1 MFLCV
6 SNFKG
11 NYSSVYRV
19 DTMQRHKRVAV
30 FLFIALLVLNSW
42 SSVLVSANGRAGS
55 INVFAGGFSNVDIT
69 LQGSTMDNTSVLEIP
84 RNVTF
89 DSASFLI
96 QAEAGETS
104 PGSVWLDID
113 QDGSNEWAF
122 TGTGYGNL
130 AHQNTFNDSSTY
142 KQVSTTRSP
151 FGPTV
156 VSANWHTSEPILLP
170 HAASLYTADLNMAYS
185 PQIGGGMLPIGQ
197 IDDMVI
203 GDFNNDSSADVA
215 ILSQSNNTTGV
226 GTAIS
231 LVSWNAT
238 SGLTNGTWVA
248 TCENATYSNV
258 ADMNN
263 DGLDDIATF
272 ALADDLAC
280 IHVTNASTGIPGVKL
295 EIKLLGGAR
304 DAGFADFTSDGF
316 ADLISIHPSG
326 KLSVRKYFNKTTSFA
341 ENLTTTVYGEGGTA
355 VANLSQMFIGS
366 IRSGGNISA
375 VVVDNTGYGVEVI
388 WMGTSPYVT
397 TNDFDGLGLNIV
409 AGDIDNDG
417 DMDFISERLQGGSAV
432 TKLGWNGW
440 DTDTSNRNVNLVNA
454 TIADHDGDGNNSLM
468 MLSPGLSDGNHSTV
482 EGQIDFKDIY
492 YSSGWNG
499 GWRVTSQNSHP
510 SAYPWSVPLDIILG
524 DMDGDGLEEQI
535 IIAGEGNLTGLYISA
550 WHTIELDIDKDGISE
565 LNATGY
571 AGDGVL
577 GQPPLVIVDQFGE
590 MYQMLSPQMG
600 TGGYTTDG
608 YGIPMSQYTF
618 NFTAN
623 SIGNFNLSQLDF
635 GYDFDFRVDTN
646 PHSSGNLTNILNQ
659 RQTGGVG
666 IINVPL
672 AFNSTLAG
680 NFTIKGLAAEYQ
692 DGAPNLALPPTP
704 ILVLDQLTSDRVV
717 IQWQDSM
724 DFGLDLVE
732 FEIFRVVSGD
742 PIDVNTVFSNT
753 PLNLTVDSS
762 ITSGETYDYAVRSLH
777 AYGVT
782 SNLSTI
788 LSVTIPYPT
797 PPSAITG
804 VMAQDT
810 ANDGGGSLDITWLA
824 GDDTITE
831 YKLYINTMNVSNLSS
846 TVALASYSGT
856 MTPDILSATVSCC
869 ASDSQLVDG
878 TAYWVSVIGYDSLGN
893 TTDAIQAFGPVY
905 TRNDT
910 IRPANLTWNISA
922 NTHQQQMHLEA
933 AGPLAV
939 NLNLM
944 ADGQPIEGEQL
955 WFKMEHAVFTQNF
968 TGTTDVNGNWQ
979 AISVAELS
987 ELSSV
992 IFGMVGDVEFSAGYE
1007 GSSENILLQPI
1018 NNSIIN
1024 QTISAKLHSIVTA
1037 DSTIQLDENNS
1048 FSTII
1053 TVDSPTVGQQSLLEG
1068 VQYSWEISTVDG
1080 DLTSTGTEEV
1090 KGGEIEISG
1099 FAMENTV
1106 LRVWTLNTS
1115 SWLDSDND
1123 NFTIPFLAWVDDTVV
1138 TNETGNETQN
1148 NTDTWEPTTISS
1160 VTLTC
1165 PMQNYLWDQNAIDTA
1180 LVCTIS
1186 NPNPFEVSVEI
1197 LLGTQG
1203 AIEFTLLTQTPY
1215 IFAAN
1220 ESVTMTFSVIRNGPS
1235 TGLFAGSM
1243 GVPWTITSTATEW
1256 NLVIE
1261 NSGEFNWN
1269 LESEIIDN
1277 SELETNK
1284 TAPTTAKSNTPM
1296 LIGIGAF
1303 IVLAIIA
1310 GAVVVLKPKDDDF
1323 DFEDE
1328 DWDEEETAPATRPQ
1342 PDLDVT
1348 KTSKTLDELK
1358 AEGAVIEDD
1367 APAGPSS
1374 QLFDEVDGGT
1384 EYHSEVVET
1393 EQIESTEQSED
1404 GITVDE
1410 NGTEWYEDEVG
1421 VWWYREQGWQDWAE
1435 WQD

>member
-1 MFLCV
+1 
-6 SNFKG
+6 
-11 NYSSVYRV
+11 
-19 DTMQRHKRVAV
+19 MQRHKRVAV

-55 INVFAGGFSNVDIT
+55 VNTFAGGFSNVDIT
-69 LQGSTMDNTSVLEIP
+69 LQGSAMDNTSVIEIP

-89 DSASFLI
+89 DSASFLV
-96 QAEAGETS
+96 QAEAGEIS

-113 QDGSNEWAF
+113 QDGSHEWAF

-130 AHQNTFNDSSTY
+130 AHQNTFNDSSTS
-142 KQVSTTRSP
+142 KQLPTTRSP
-151 FGPTV
+151 LGPTI
-156 VSANWHTSEPILLP
+156 VSANWHTSDPVLLP
-170 HAASLYTADLNMAYS
+170 HSAVLSTADLNMAYS

-197 IDDMVI
+197 IDDMVT
-203 GDFNNDSSADVA
+203 GDFNNDSSADIA
-215 ILSQSNNTTGV
+215 ILSQDNNTTGA

-238 SGLTNGTWVA
+238 SGLTNTTWTT
-248 TCENATYSNV
+248 TCDNATYSNA
-258 ADMNN
+258 ADLNN
-263 DGLDDIATF
+263 DGLDDVATF

-280 IHVTNASTGIPGVKL
+280 IHVTNASTGIPGPKL

-304 DAGFADFTSDGF
+304 DAGFADFTTDGF

-326 KLSVRKYFNKTTSFA
+326 KLSVRKYSNKTTSFA
-341 ENLTTTVYGEGGTA
+341 ENVTTTVYGDGVTT
-355 VANLSQMFIGS
+355 VANLSQVFIGS
-366 IRSGGNISA
+366 VRTGGNISA
-375 VVVDNTGYGVEVI
+375 VVVDNTGYGSEVI
-388 WMGTSPYVT
+388 WVGNSPYVT
-397 TNDFDGLGLNIV
+397 TNTFDGLGLNIIT
-409 AGDIDNDG
+409 GDIDNDG
-417 DMDFISERLQGGSAV
+417 DMDFISERPQGGSAV

-440 DTDTSNRNVNLVNA
+440 DTDTSNRNVNLINA

-468 MLSPGLSDGNHSTV
+468 MVSPGLSDGNLSTV

-492 YSSGWNG
+492 YHSSGNNR
-499 GWRVTSQNSHP
+499 GWRVTSSASHP
-510 SAYPWSVPLDIILG
+510 SAYPWSIPLDIILG
-524 DMDGDGLEEQI
+524 DMDGDGLDEQI

-550 WHTIELDIDKDGISE
+550 WHTIEVDFNKDGISE

-577 GQPPLVIVDQFGE
+577 GQPPLVIEDQFGE
-590 MYQMLSPQMG
+590 MYQILSPQMG
-600 TGGYTTDG
+600 VGGYTTDG
-608 YGIPMSQYTF
+608 YGISMSQYDF

-623 SIGNFNLSQLDF
+623 SIGSFNLSQLDF
-635 GYDFDFRVDTN
+635 GYDFDFRVDIN
-646 PHSSGNLTNILNQ
+646 PHSSGNLTNIFNQ
-659 RQTGGVG
+659 RQTGGLG

-680 NFTIKGLAAEYQ
+680 DFTIKSLAAEYQ

-704 ILVLDQLTSDRVV
+704 ILVLGQLTSELLVLE
-717 IQWQDSM
+717 WQDSM
-724 DFGLDLVE
+724 AFGLDLVE
-732 FEIFRVVSGD
+732 FEIFRVASGT
-742 PIDVNTVFSNT
+742 PIDLNTVFSNT
-753 PLNLTVDSS
+753 PLNLTLDSS

-777 AYGVT
+777 IYGIT
-782 SNLSTI
+782 SNLSAI
-788 LSVTIPYPT
+788 LSVTIPYPS

-810 ANDGGGSLDITWLA
+810 ANDGGGSLDISWLA
-824 GDDTITE
+824 GDDTIAE

-846 TVALASYSGT
+846 TVALASHSGT
-856 MTPDILSATVSCC
+856 VNPDILSATVSCC
-869 ASDSQLVDG
+869 ALDSQLVDG
-878 TAYWVSVIGYDSLGN
+878 TAYWVSVIGYDSIGN
-893 TTDAIQAFGPVY
+893 TTDAIQSFGPVY

-922 NTHQQQMHLEA
+922 STHQQQMHLEA
-933 AGPLAV
+933 AGPLDV

-955 WFKMEHAVFTQNF
+955 WFKMEHPMFTQNF
-968 TGTTDVNGNWQ
+968 TGTTDANGNWQ

-1007 GSSENILLQPI
+1007 GSNDNILLQPI
-1018 NNSIIN
+1018 NNSTIN
-1024 QTISAKLHSIVTA
+1024 QTISAQLHSIVTA
-1037 DSTIQLDENNS
+1037 DSTIQLDEDNS

-1053 TVDSPTVGQQSLLEG
+1053 KVDSPTAGQQFLLEG
-1068 VQYSWEISTVDG
+1068 VQYSWEINTIDG
-1080 DLTSTGTEEV
+1080 DLTSSGTEEV

-1099 FAMENTV
+1099 FALENTV

-1115 SWLDSDND
+1115 SWLDNDND
-1123 NFTIPFLAWVDDTVV
+1123 NFTISFLAWVDDTVV

-1165 PMQNYLWDQNAIDTA
+1165 PIQNYLWATNATEGIMHWDIP
-1180 LVCTIS
+1180 LVCTIT

-1197 LLGTQG
+1197 LLGDQG
-1203 AIEFTLLTQTPY
+1203 AIEFTLGTQTTY

-1220 ESVTMTFSVIRNGPS
+1220 ESDTMVFSVIRNGPS
-1235 TGLFAGSM
+1235 TGLFAGNM

-1256 NLVIE
+1256 NLEIA
-1261 NSGEFNWN
+1261 NSGEINWN

-1277 SELETNK
+1277 SEVETNK
-1284 TAPTTAKSNTPM
+1284 TAPTSTKSNTP
-1296 LIGIGAF
+1296 LFIGIGAF
-1303 IVLAIIA
+1303 IVLAIIV
-1310 GAVVVLKPKDDDF
+1310 GAVVFLKPKDDDF
-1323 DFEDE
+1323 DFGDE
-1328 DWDEEETAPATRPQ
+1328 DWSEEETALTTRPQ
-1342 PDLDVT
+1342 PDSVVA
-1348 KTSKTLDELK
+1348 KTSKPLDELK
-1358 AEGAVIEDD
+1358 AEGAIIEDD

-1393 EQIESTEQSED
+1393 EQIESAEQSED

-1410 NGTEWYEDEVG
+1410 KGTEWYEDEVG